1 MFNIVTDP
9 QEEYNLYVKEK
20 EVDEN
25 LHLKLENWWKE
36 FISEKNAFGSPVFLI
51 GKDKESII
59 PCKAPSQRS
68 KEVRS
73 NYKYGFFTDEDQQDG
88 YDIKVLKE
96 GNYTTELSYDIPA
109 NESAEIQIS
118 IGNQTET
125 FRISKTYSTSKI
137 FQLAGDEKKL
147 FLKINDLSNL
157 GKNEKL
163 AIESIVLKR
172 IDH

>member
-1 MFNIVTDP
+1 M
-9 QEEYNLYVKEK
+9 
-20 EVDEN
+20 
-25 LHLKLENWWKE
+25 
-36 FISEKNAFGSPVFLI
+36 
-51 GKDKESII
+51 
-59 PCKAPSQRS
+59 
-68 KEVRS
+68 
-73 NYKYGFFTDEDQQDG
+73 
-88 YDIKVLKE
+88 KE

-125 FRISKTYSTSKI
+125 FRISKTSSTSKK